1 MGRRGPS
8 QTPTRVLQLRGTF
21 RKDRHGD
28 PETEPKFE
36 LLTEM
41 PPPPVV
47 LDGIG
52 RFEWN
57 RVGPELIAKQLLA
70 DVDLAAFTL
79 YCLNVSRVIAA
90 ERIIMQEGLTT
101 WSQSGAKAHPAVL
114 IARQAGAEVRKFAQ
128 EFGMTPSARTRVK
141 AVEGSGD
148 EKPAAADPWS
158 QLGGA
163 KA

>member
-1 MGRRGPS
+1 MGKRGPS
-8 QTPTRVLQLRGTF
+8 QTPTRVLQMRGTY

-28 PETEPKFE
+28 PNTEPEFE

-41 PPPPVV
+41 PPPPIV

-52 RFEWN
+52 RFEWH

-79 YCLNVSRVIAA
+79 YCMNISRVIAA
-90 ERIIMQEGLTT
+90 ERMIADEGLTT
-101 WSQSGAKAHPAVL
+101 WSQSGAKAHPAVM

-141 AVEGSGD
+141 ATSP
-148 EKPAAADPWS
+148 EKPGDQKPDDP
-158 QLGGA
+158 
-163 KA
+163 